1 MTAAPMIV
9 DMARRGIRLVADGVN
24 LRVVGKVTEA
34 ELSML
39 RERKRELVALLTAAE
54 REGLPPVLVHRLSVD
69 DIAACADLSAHTL
82 GAYLRALDRG
92 DRMDAGQV
100 PQGFTA
106 ACYCEGCGPVWLW
119 PGTPERVRG
128 CPWCH
133 RRKAGRPI
141 PRP

>member
-9 DMARRGIRLVADGVN
+9 DMLRRGVRVELAGDQ
-24 LRVVGKVTEA
+24 LRVTGKPTPA
-34 ELSML
+34 DLDFL
-39 RERKRELVALLTAAE
+39 RERKRELVGLLQAAE
-54 REGLPPVLVHRLSVD
+54 RNGLPRALVHRLSAD
-69 DIAACADLSAHTL
+69 DIAACADLSMDTL

-92 DRMDAGQV
+92 ARMDAGQV
-100 PQGFTA
+100 PPGFTEA
-106 ACYCEGCGPVWLW
+106 RYCEGCGPVWLW

-133 RRKAGRPI
+133 RRKAGKPV